1 MPAPQRSE
9 PAVAGSDV
17 LLSTADRA
25 SSGAAVSQAT
35 TTVGD
40 EAVEGVALEMVP
52 PSDDQGADEAGSV
65 DWAALPPAVATRL
78 AELAAG
84 ALSTLPSL
92 DVPASLRPVAK
103 FAPAKLARLGG
114 ARLLMA
120 LGEAPGF
127 RAAVLQWVREH
138 RPEAL
143 DLAAAD
149 PVVAAVAA
157 TMLGDPDAG
166 RRVDTVARR
175 AGDLR
180 LRADRDAAVG
190 RAERLAAE
198 LERVRA
204 ELVDALAVAERISGD
219 FEAELDKLRGRLREQ
234 GVRIRAAV
242 EDAAAARAE
251 LAASR
256 EQAAAALAAAGAERD
271 RERDR
276 AEAERRRADRA
287 EADAEQA
294 RQSAREARAA
304 DEVRLA
310 LLVDTLAGTVTGLR
324 RELALGDTPR
334 SGPRPADLV
343 RGASRAEGAP
353 GRVEDPAALDRLLAL
368 PSVHL
373 VVDGYN
379 VTKTGYGD
387 LTLSDQRD
395 RLVGQLVALAA
406 RTRAEVTVVF
416 DGAGVLAVPTAA
428 ARGVRVL
435 FSDPGVLADDVI
447 RTVVAAEP
455 EGRPLV
461 VVTSDRAVAD
471 SVRRRG
477 AHPVPSTVLLARF
490 GRC

>member
-1 MPAPQRSE
+1 MS
-9 PAVAGSDV
+9 AVPDP
-17 LLSTADRA
+17 
-25 SSGAAVSQAT
+25 
-35 TTVGD
+35 
-40 EAVEGVALEMVP
+40 VAE
-52 PSDDQGADEAGSV
+52 V
-65 DWAALPPAVATRL
+65 DWGALPPPVGARL
-78 AELAAG
+78 ADLAAA
-84 ALSTLPSL
+84 ALGDLPAV
-92 DVPASLRPVAK
+92 DVPTSLRQVAK
-103 FAPAKLARLGG
+103 FAPAKRAKVGG
-114 ARLLMA
+114 ARLLLA
-120 LGEAPGF
+120 LRELPAF
-127 RAAVLQWVREH
+127 RAAVLQWAREH
-138 RPEAL
+138 RPDAV
-143 DLAAAD
+143 DVDAPDPVLAAAAAVLLGEAD
-149 PVVAAVAA
+149 AGSRVDVVARH
-157 TMLGDPDAG
+157 TDDA
-166 RRVDTVARR
+166 
-175 AGDLR
+175 R
-180 LRADRDAAVG
+180 LRVERDAAVG
-190 RAERLAAE
+190 RTTRLAAD
-198 LERVRA
+198 LDRVRA
-204 ELVDALAVAERISGD
+204 ELAEALAVVDRISGD
-219 FEAELDKLRGRLREQ
+219 REAELDKLRGRLRDQ
-234 GVRIRAAV
+234 GVRVRAAV

-251 LAASR
+251 LAQLR
-256 EQAAAALAAAGAERD
+256 EHALAELIAARAERD
-271 RERDR
+271 RERER

-287 EADAEQA
+287 ENDAEMA

-343 RGASRAEGAP
+343 RGASRAEGTP

-395 RLVGQLVALAA
+395 RLVGQLGALAA

-416 DGAGVLAVPTAA
+416 DGAGVVSVPTAA

-435 FSDPGVLADDVI
+435 FSEPGVLADDVI
-447 RTVVAAEP
+447 RAVVAAEP

-477 AHPVPSTVLLARF
+477 AHPVPSAVLLARF
-490 GRC
+490 GRS